1 MSLTCEIVGE
11 EAAFHG
17 IEPDWWSLFARVPNA
32 APFQSPAWL
41 LPWWRAFA
49 PGALEVVA
57 IRRRGMLVGLAPFY
71 RAEDGRVLPIG
82 ISVSDY
88 LDVLIDPE
96 DFNEVASLLG
106 ACIGDRLAG
115 GGEWEMTD
123 LPPAAQSL
131 KIVADLEVQ
140 TTAGETCPVLALKG
154 TDLSASVPNRKLR
167 KLRMACHR
175 AERAGGCVIEPCAG
189 PAVLDAFAHLVRLHG
204 ERWTGRGGGVLADPR
219 VRRFHAEALPRLDRA
234 GLLDVLLCR
243 IGGVV
248 AGVYYGFTRH
258 DRAYAYLSGFD
269 PRLAAASPG
278 TLLIGR
284 AIEAAAR
291 RGAREF
297 HFLRGGEP
305 YKYEWGAIDRPNTRC
320 VFRRAYAHADA

>member
-1 MSLTCEIVGE
+1 LRRERSR
-11 EAAFHG
+11 
-17 IEPDWWSLFARVPNA
+17 S
-32 APFQSPAWL
+32 SPS
-41 LPWWRAFA
+41 
-49 PGALEVVA
+49 
-57 IRRRGMLVGLAPFY
+57 RRRGRLVGLAPFY

-96 DFNEVASLLG
+96 DVHEVTSLLG
-106 ACIGDRLAG
+106 ACIGGMLAG

-131 KIVADLEVQ
+131 KIVADLDVH
-140 TTAGETCPVLALKG
+140 TTAGETCPVLTLKG
-154 TDLSASVPNRKLR
+154 ADLSASVPLRKLR

-175 AERAGGCVIEPCAG
+175 AERAGGCVIEPCTG
-189 PAVLDAFAHLVRLHG
+189 PGVLDAFAHLVRLHG

-234 GLLDVLLCR
+234 GLLDMLLCR
-243 IGGVV
+243 IGGAA
-248 AGVYYGFTRH
+248 AGVYYGLVRH
-258 DRAYAYLSGFD
+258 DRAYAYLGGFD
-269 PRLAAASPG
+269 PGMAAVSPG
-278 TLLIGR
+278 TLLIGH
-284 AIEAAAR
+284 AIERAAR

-305 YKYEWGAIDRPNTRC
+305 YKYDWGATDRPNTRR
-320 VFRRAYAHADA
+320 VFRRAFAHADA